1 MEVRI
6 SMWWL
11 LLLSPNPQRSDYTPQ
26 NPNQFGNNSKCS
38 NMKPAR
44 LLTSNPSRPFLFRA
58 PKSGSKVNWVYGGY
72 RPPGVSFPVA
82 CMTTSSTHDTHLAST
97 PANIGE
103 VGSSSIF
110 HSSQSPGKSD
120 RWEAIIEKV
129 IYNCRFLT
137 LLAVS
142 GSLIGSLLCFIKGCA
157 YVVSSYQEYFVNHG
171 KGIFM
176 LVDAI
181 DVYLLGTVMLVFGMG
196 LYELFI
202 SNLAQSTSED
212 TPTHRSNLFGLF
224 VLKERP
230 KWLEIKSV
238 NALKTKL
245 GHVIVMLLLIGLFEK
260 SKKAAIQTPTDLLC
274 FSGCVLL
281 SSCCLYLL
289 SKLH

>member
-1 MEVRI
+1 M
-6 SMWWL
+6 
-11 LLLSPNPQRSDYTPQ
+11 
-26 NPNQFGNNSKCS
+26 
-38 NMKPAR
+38 A
-44 LLTSNPSRPFLFRA
+44 A
-58 PKSGSKVNWVYGGY
+58 
-72 RPPGVSFPVA
+72 
-82 CMTTSSTHDTHLAST
+82 SSTHDTHLADS
-97 PANIGE
+97 PPNISE
-103 VGSSSIF
+103 ARSSGMF
-110 HSSQSPGKSD
+110 HVSPSPEKSE
-120 RWEAIIEKV
+120 RWEALIEKV

-142 GSLIGSLLCFIKGCA
+142 GSLIGSLLCFIKGCT
-157 YVVSSYQEYFVNHG
+157 YVVSSYQEYLVNHG

-202 SNLAQSTSED
+202 SNLDIAQSSSDGTA
-212 TPTHRSNLFGLF
+212 TNKSNLFGLF
-224 VLKERP
+224 ILKERP

-260 SKKAAIQTPTDLLC
+260 SKKAAILTPLDLLC

-281 SSCCLYLL
+281 SSGCLYLL